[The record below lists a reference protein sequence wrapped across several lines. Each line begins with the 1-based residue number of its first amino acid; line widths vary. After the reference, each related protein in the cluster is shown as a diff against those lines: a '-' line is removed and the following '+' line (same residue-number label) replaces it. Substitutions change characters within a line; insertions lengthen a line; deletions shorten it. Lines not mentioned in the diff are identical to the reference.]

1 MGKVVI
7 ARVDAR
13 LIHGQVMT
21 NLSKSAGAN
30 AIFVADDA
38 AAHDEFTK
46 NIILGAGGRTG
57 LKVRVLKEEGAV
69 RYWQDRQY
77 DNYNVILLTKTIEA
91 MATLIESGVPIDELN
106 LGGIPQRPG
115 LIPIIKEV
123 AITREQ
129 LNRLL
134 DIEAKFGTHIY
145 FQAIPSSKKVSLK
158 DAAKIVESGGKS

>member
-21 NLSKSAGAN
+21 NLSKMAGAN

-57 LKVRVLKEEGAV
+57 LKVRVLKEEGSV
-69 RYWQDRQY
+69 RYWHDRQY
-77 DNYNVILLTKTIEA
+77 DNYNVILLTKTIDA
-91 MATLIESGVPIDELN
+91 MATIIENGVPIDELN

-115 LIPIIKEV
+115 LTPIIKEV
-123 AITREQ
+123 AITRDQ
-129 LNRLL
+129 LERLVA
-134 DIEAKFGTHIY
+134 IEAKYGTNIY
-145 FQAIPSSKKVSLK
+145 FQAIPSSKKVTLK
-158 DAAKIVESGGKS
+158 DAIKIFESGEKA

>member
-30 AIFVADDA
+30 AIFVADDV

-46 NIILGAGGRTG
+46 NIILGAGSRTG

-69 RYWQDRQY
+69 RYWKDRQY
-77 DNYNVILLTKTIEA
+77 DDYSVIMLTKTIDA
-91 MATLIESGVPIDELN
+91 MAELIEQGVPIADLN

-115 LIPIIKEV
+115 LTPIIKEV
-123 AITREQ
+123 SINKAQ
-129 LNRLL
+129 LDRLL
-134 DIEAKFGTHIY
+134 EVESKFHTNIY

-158 DAAKIVESGGKS
+158 DAAKIFDSAN

>member
-69 RYWQDRQY
+69 RYW
-77 DNYNVILLTKTIEA
+77 
-91 MATLIESGVPIDELN
+91 
-106 LGGIPQRPG
+106 
-115 LIPIIKEV
+115 
-123 AITREQ
+123 
-129 LNRLL
+129 
-134 DIEAKFGTHIY
+134 
-145 FQAIPSSKKVSLK
+145 
-158 DAAKIVESGGKS
+158 